1 MYDADG
7 YLGFTFAGH
16 HSSEYGLLVVSD
28 GNRYHQNLSSTFN
41 DTVITVPGKSGGYF
55 FGTQI
60 GNRDFEI
67 NCAFDDITT
76 YMRNKIQQWLYPN
89 KVGWLIFDEMP
100 YKKYLVKISQPIN
113 FSYLPFNNSNINK
126 GYYFDKDILKGEL
139 NISFFSFEEYAIG
152 NEDYEIPE
160 ISTDVIVTQQMVD
173 SGLIPSNYNA
183 ESILFSNETIKN
195 FSSSNYVTNGFF
207 NIYNAGNG
215 VAKANFYFTVNK
227 ENLRDGIQFN
237 NLDDGQ
243 SYIIKNFSEHE
254 NLKNYDKY
262 RVEILGD
269 KQEICAYGI
278 ADGIINKE
286 SKTNIGGYYN
296 QYYPKIYHKKPTEV
310 LLVTQGVD
318 SDNNSDPLFYPAIY
332 TNMNYLPSDSVNKNY
347 SFEEFLY
354 KWSDYTVCSTRGVQ
368 KINDVLNPAILFINS
383 DGDNYK
389 LKENSLIYLIYP
401 NQFEL
406 KGIIQDFT
414 PVFEN
419 TYI

>member
-1 MYDADG
+1 MYNADG

-28 GNRYHQNLSSTFN
+28 GSRYHQNLSSAFN

-60 GNRDFEI
+60 GMKDFDI
-67 NCAFDDITT
+67 NCAFDNITT
-76 YMRNKIQQWLYPN
+76 HMRDKIQQWLYPN
-89 KVGWLIFDEMP
+89 RIGWLIFDEMP
-100 YKKYLVKISQPIN
+100 YKKYLVKISQPIS
-113 FSYLPFNNSNINK
+113 FSYLPFNNYNTNK

-139 NISFFSFEEYAIG
+139 SIPFFSFEEYAIG

-160 ISTDVIVTQQMVD
+160 ISTNVIITQQMID
-173 SGLIPSNYNA
+173 SGLIPDNYNIGN
-183 ESILFSNETIKN
+183 ILFSNKTIIDST
-195 FSSSNYVTNGFF
+195 SSTYITNGFF

-215 VAKANFYFTVNK
+215 IAKANFYFTVDK
-227 ENLRDGIQFN
+227 ENLQGGIEFI
-237 NLDDGQ
+237 NLDDSQ

-254 NLKNYDKY
+254 NLKNYTKY
-262 RVEILGD
+262 RVEILGN
-269 KQEICAYGI
+269 KQEICAYGVI
-278 ADGIINKE
+278 NNIINKE

-310 LLVTQGVD
+310 LLVTQSAD
-318 SDNNSDPLFYPAIY
+318 SDNNAEPLFYPAIY
-332 TNMNYLPSDSVNKNY
+332 SDMDYLSSDSVNGSY
-347 SFEEFLY
+347 TFEEFLY
-354 KWSDYTVCSTRGVQ
+354 KWSDYTVCSTRGTQ
-368 KINDVLNPAILFINS
+368 KINDVLNPAVLFVNL

-389 LKENSLIYLIYP
+389 LKENSFIYLIYP

-406 KGIIQDFT
+406 KGNIQDFT